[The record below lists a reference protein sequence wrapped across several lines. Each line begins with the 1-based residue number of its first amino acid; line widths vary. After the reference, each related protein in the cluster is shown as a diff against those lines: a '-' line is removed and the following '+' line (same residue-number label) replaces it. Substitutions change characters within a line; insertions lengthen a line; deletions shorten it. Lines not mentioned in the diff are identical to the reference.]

1 MTGAPEAGR
10 FRKRK
15 PKRMSINNNNKK
27 HNSKFVKFSGW
38 VKINQMQLKTE
49 SVKWK
54 TSLEAL
60 NKRSTN
66 RKCEREV
73 KSVEMS
79 VQVCDMHL
87 LTVLAQKKTDNGGGR
102 SSTGTP

>member
-10 FRKRK
+10 FRKQK

-60 NKRSTN
+60 NRRSTN
-66 RKCEREV
+66 RKCERG
-73 KSVEMS
+73 
-79 VQVCDMHL
+79 
-87 LTVLAQKKTDNGGGR
+87 QKCGDECAGL
-102 SSTGTP
+102 